1 MRLNDKTLL
10 EIVNSIPLVSI
21 DLVMRNTAGEVLLG
35 KRVNRPAKGN
45 WFVPGGRIR
54 KNELILD
61 SINRISEAEL
71 GISLTS
77 GPPRFLGV
85 FEHIYDDN
93 FLGEA
98 GVNTHYVVLAY
109 ECQIEDDAR
118 LELDSQHSE
127 TKWWSVNELLNNPD
141 VHKYVKA
148 YFRET

>member
-21 DLVMRNTAGEVLLG
+21 DLVVRNTAGEVLLG

-77 GPPRFLGV
+77 GATRFLGV
-85 FEHIYDDN
+85 FELINDDN
-93 FLGEA
+93 FLGEPS
-98 GVNTHYVVLAY
+98 LP
-109 ECQIEDDAR
+109 I
-118 LELDSQHSE
+118 
-127 TKWWSVNELLNNPD
+127 
-141 VHKYVKA
+141 
-148 YFRET
+148 